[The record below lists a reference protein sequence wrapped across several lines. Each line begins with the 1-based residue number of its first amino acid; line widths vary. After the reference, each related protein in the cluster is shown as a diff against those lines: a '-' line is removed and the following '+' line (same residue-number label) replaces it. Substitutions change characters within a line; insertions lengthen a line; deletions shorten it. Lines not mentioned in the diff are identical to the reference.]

1 MLKITLRNDEKLVI
15 NGAVLRSVGRTELF
29 IENEVALLRGREV
42 MAPEEANTPARRLYF
57 ACMMAY
63 LDPANRDTHR
73 ESILTLLADLMGAL
87 EAPEARALCVAFAH
101 HVGSGDHYR
110 ALADCRGLIDYEAG
124 VLSALAA

>member
-1 MLKITLRNDEKLVI
+1 MLKITLRKDEKLVI
-15 NGAVLRSVGRTELF
+15 NGAVIRASGRTEVF

-42 MAPEEANTPARRLYF
+42 MSPEEANSPARRLYF

-63 LDPANRDTHR
+63 LDPEGRDAHR

-101 HVGSGDHYR
+101 HVGLGDYYR
-110 ALADCRGLIDYEAG
+110 ALADCRGLIEYEIG
-124 VLSALAA
+124 VLSSVAA

>member
-1 MLKITLRNDEKLVI
+1 MLKITLRSDEKLVI
-15 NGAVLRSVGRTELF
+15 NGAVIRAVGRTELF

-42 MAPEEANTPARRLYF
+42 MSPEEANPPARRLYF

-63 LDPANRDTHR
+63 LDPEGRDTHR

-101 HVGSGDHYR
+101 HVGLGDYYR
-110 ALADCRGLIDYEAG
+110 ALTDCRGLIEYETG
-124 VLSALAA
+124 VLSPGAA

>member
-29 IENEVALLRGREV
+29 IENDVALLRGREV
-42 MAPEEANTPARRLYF
+42 MNPEEASTPARRLYF

-63 LDPANRDTHR
+63 LDPEGRDAHR
-73 ESILTLLADLMGAL
+73 DSILTLLADLMGAL

-101 HVGSGDHYR
+101 HVGLSDYYR
-110 ALADCRGLIDYEAG
+110 ALADCRGLIDYETG
-124 VLSALAA
+124 VLAPLAA